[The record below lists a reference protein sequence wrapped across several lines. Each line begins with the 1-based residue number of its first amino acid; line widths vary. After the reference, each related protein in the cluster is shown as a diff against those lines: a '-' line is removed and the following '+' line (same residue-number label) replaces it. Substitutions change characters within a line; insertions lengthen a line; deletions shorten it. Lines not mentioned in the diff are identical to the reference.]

1 MKIKCIHK
9 RNIHEDSILRLLLD
23 AHRELIDLGYTDS
36 DILIKEEQEAIVA
49 YVPHRKSPVGVI
61 SFGEYGTHNIWIY
74 IIYVIP
80 GFREKGIFKAMMSK
94 LENICFNSDVEYI
107 YEGTH
112 VDNWK
117 ALKAI
122 EKVDFKNLYIMSK
135 KKVGGDKK

>member
-1 MKIKCIHK
+1 MKIKCIYK
-9 RNIHEDSILRLLLD
+9 RNIYSDEILRLLLD

-36 DILIKEEQEAIVA
+36 DVLIKEEQEAIVA
-49 YVPHRKSPVGVI
+49 YVPQRKSPVGVI
-61 SFGEYGTHNIWIY
+61 SFGEYGAHNIWVY

-80 GFREKGIFKAMMSK
+80 EFREKGILKAMMSK
-94 LENICFNSDVEYI
+94 LEKVCFNNDSEHI

-112 VDNWK
+112 IDNWK

-122 EKVDFKNLYIMSK
+122 EKINFKNLYIISK